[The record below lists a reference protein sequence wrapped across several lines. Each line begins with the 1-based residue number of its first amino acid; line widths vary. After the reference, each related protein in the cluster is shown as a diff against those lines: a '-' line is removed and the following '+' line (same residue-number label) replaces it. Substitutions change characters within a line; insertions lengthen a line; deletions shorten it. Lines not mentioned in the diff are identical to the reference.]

1 MGQGVRF
8 YFSGGVRLS
17 MSTDMPSGK
26 LVGTLRAQ
34 TLLVLSAIFIV
45 SHVISLVIYEFNRHH
60 TVILT
65 EATDLADRIIGIVEL
80 AERFPRED
88 RNSILAAAQTQF
100 LSMYPEIE
108 ATARGA
114 CEENE
119 FSTRITD
126 RFNNWF
132 NDFPGLDAS
141 VCVRD
146 VNSSR
151 SSGPPSSVSGF
162 DALVYIDFPN
172 DEVAI
177 FQATLPEAPSLFSD
191 IVLAYIILVGVLS
204 LVVGGL
210 LISRVLTPL
219 DRLAQAADE
228 IGVNIDAE
236 ALPEDGPS
244 EVARAARAFNRMQ
257 NRLRRLVRGQTEM
270 ITAISHD
277 LRSAATR
284 LQLRADL
291 LDDEREREGMLR
303 VVADVRFMIE
313 SVLDFVRGV
322 EPNETPRLTDFSALL
337 ESLVED
343 LIEEGFPVQLQAI
356 NETIFLTCRPRAL
369 RRCFQNII
377 DNAVKYGEAAK
388 ISCVV
393 EGNYIHVRIDDNG
406 PGVDTAELEN
416 ILRPFYRLEYSRN
429 RDNGGVGLGLAIAH
443 NIVQIHGGLLTIAN
457 LAEGGLRVE
466 VSIPLT
472 AA

>member
-1 MGQGVRF
+1 MATDIP
-8 YFSGGVRLS
+8 GGRLF
-17 MSTDMPSGK
+17 
-26 LVGTLRAQ
+26 GTLKAQ
-34 TLLVLSAIFIV
+34 ALLVLSAIFIV
-45 SHVISLVIYEFNRHH
+45 SHVVSLIIYEFNRHH

-80 AERFPRED
+80 AERFPQED

-108 ATARGA
+108 TTARGD

-126 RFNNWF
+126 RFNGWF
-132 NDFPGLDAS
+132 DGYPGLDAS

-146 VNSSR
+146 MNNAR
-151 SSGPPSSVSGF
+151 SSGPPSSASGF
-162 DALVYIDFPN
+162 DALVYIDFP
-172 DEVAI
+172 DGEVAI
-177 FQATLPEAPSLFSD
+177 FQATLPDAPSLFGD
-191 IVLAYIILVGVLS
+191 VVLAYIILVGVLG

-210 LISRVLTPL
+210 LISRVLVPL
-219 DRLAQAADE
+219 GTLAQAADD

-236 ALPEDGPS
+236 ALPENGPS
-244 EVARAARAFNRMQ
+244 EVARASRAFNRMQ

-270 ITAISHD
+270 IAAISHD

-291 LDDEREREGMLR
+291 LEDEREREGMLR
-303 VVADVRFMIE
+303 VVTDIRFMIE

-322 EPNETPRLTDFSALL
+322 EPNETPRLTDLSALL

-343 LIEEGFPVQLQAI
+343 LIEEGFRVQLQAV
-356 NETIFLTCRPRAL
+356 NQSVFSTCRPRAL

-377 DNAVKYGEAAK
+377 DNAVKYGDAAR

-393 EGNYIHVRIDDNG
+393 EGNHLHVRIDDNG
-406 PGVDTAELEN
+406 PGVDEAELEN

-443 NIVQIHGGLLTIAN
+443 NIVQIHGGRLTIAN
-457 LAEGGLRVE
+457 LAQGGLRVE

>member
-1 MGQGVRF
+1 MF
-8 YFSGGVRLS
+8 
-17 MSTDMPSGK
+17 TDKPRGK
-26 LVGTLRAQ
+26 LVGTLKAQ
-34 TLLVLSAIFIV
+34 ALFVLSAIFIV
-45 SHVISLVIYEFNRHH
+45 SHVVSLIIYEFNRHH

-108 ATARGA
+108 PTPRGD

-119 FSTRITD
+119 FSARITD
-126 RFNNWF
+126 RFNSWF
-132 NDFPGLDAS
+132 DDYPGLDAS
-141 VCVRD
+141 VCVRAM
-146 VNSSR
+146 NSAR
-151 SSGPPSSVSGF
+151 SSGPPSSASGF
-162 DALVYIDFPN
+162 DALVYVDFP
-172 DEVAI
+172 DGEAAI
-177 FQATLPEAPSLFSD
+177 FQATLPEAPSLLGD
-191 IVLAYIILVGVLS
+191 IVLAYIILVGVLG

-210 LISRVLTPL
+210 LISRVLIPL
-219 DRLAQAADE
+219 SRLAQAADE

-270 ITAISHD
+270 IAAISHD

-291 LDDEREREGMLR
+291 MENEHEREGMLR
-303 VVADVRFMIE
+303 VVTDIRFMIE

-322 EPNETPRLTDFSALL
+322 EPNETPRLTDISALL

-343 LIEEGFPVQLQAI
+343 LVEEGFLVQLQAI
-356 NETIFLTCRPRAL
+356 NQAVFLTCRPRAL

-377 DNAVKYGEAAK
+377 DNAVKYGDVAR

-393 EGNYIHVRIDDNG
+393 EGNHLHVRIDDNG
-406 PGVDTAELEN
+406 PGVDNAELEN

-443 NIVQIHGGLLTIAN
+443 NIVQIHGGRLTIAN

-466 VSIPLT
+466 VSIPL
-472 AA
+472 AAA